1 MTTGTTIFVIQDK
14 ELLRAGLTAL
24 ITQKSDLKLVG
35 QEGSVQSALPLIREL
50 KPQIVILDLRSI
62 TAAELDAPNAVRQ
75 ASKHSRILMLID
87 NDEGEVFAALS
98 SEAEG
103 YCLREADFERIYSA
117 IQTVAAGDFWLD
129 SSIAR
134 KVVKALLDTM
144 AILATEP
151 TDKEFEPEELSA
163 RELEVLALVSKGLS
177 NQRIAEQ
184 LKISAETVKTHIRH
198 IMKKLVVNDRTQA
211 AVKGLK
217 RGLI

>member
-1 MTTGTTIFVIQDK
+1 M
-14 ELLRAGLTAL
+14 RAGLTAL

-35 QEGSVQSALPLIREL
+35 QEGSVQTALPLIREL
-50 KPQIVILDLRSI
+50 KPQIVLLDLRSI
-62 TAAELDAPNAVRQ
+62 TAAELDAPKAVRQ

-103 YCLREADFERIYSA
+103 YCLREAEFERIYSA

-129 SSIAR
+129 SAIAR

-151 TDKEFEPEELSA
+151 TDKAEFEREELSA

-177 NQRIAEQ
+177 NQRIADT
-184 LKISAETVKTHIRH
+184 LKISAETVKSHIRH